1 MQKKVIALAVAAL
14 ASSAAFAQTN
24 VTVYGVVD
32 LSQSFVKSSGGYEGN
47 GVSFVPGAATVPAPV
62 AYGNQPTVGR
72 LDNNSSYIGFKGVE
86 DLGNGLKAVFQYESN
101 IKADEAGAVEGGRDT
116 FVGLTGGFGT
126 VVGGTL
132 THPLRAMGAKVELLP
147 GAAGFGTMA
156 SLTGTVAGMQTG
168 ADNRAKNAIAY
179 VSPTFS
185 GFSGTVA
192 YVNGENKNNSGVNN
206 RQWQLAAQYENGPLF
221 VAAGYHRATDY
232 VANVTEIGDSVVYA
246 TANTVGLTSALAA
259 KDGADVSIMRLAAAY
274 TLPTNTKLTFLVDRT
289 KADAGFY
296 DGSTAEVKRT
306 AFSLG
311 VAQTFGKNVAG
322 LEYGR
327 TGKLK
332 VDGDKVDETSANIWT
347 AMYGYNLSKR
357 TMLHARYSR
366 LSNQDGVNN
375 NFYLNPVGQGVTTGP
390 SSTYSGFSLGLR
402 HSF

>member
-1 MQKKVIALAVAAL
+1 MQKKIIALAVAAL

-47 GVSFVPGAATVPAPV
+47 GVSFVPGAATGAAAV

-232 VANVTEIGDSVVYA
+232 VANVTEIGDSAVYA

>member
-47 GVSFVPGAATVPAPV
+47 GVSFVPGATVVPAAV

-221 VAAGYHRATDY
+221 VAVGYHRATDY

>member
-1 MQKKVIALAVAAL
+1 M
-14 ASSAAFAQTN
+14 
-24 VTVYGVVD
+24 
-32 LSQSFVKSSGGYEGN
+32 
-47 GVSFVPGAATVPAPV
+47 
-62 AYGNQPTVGR
+62 
-72 LDNNSSYIGFKGVE
+72 
-86 DLGNGLKAVFQYESN
+86 
-101 IKADEAGAVEGGRDT
+101 
-116 FVGLTGGFGT
+116 
-126 VVGGTL
+126 
-132 THPLRAMGAKVELLP
+132 
-147 GAAGFGTMA
+147 
-156 SLTGTVAGMQTG
+156 
-168 ADNRAKNAIAY
+168 
-179 VSPTFS
+179 
-185 GFSGTVA
+185 
-192 YVNGENKNNSGVNN
+192 
-206 RQWQLAAQYENGPLF
+206 
-221 VAAGYHRATDY
+221 
-232 VANVTEIGDSVVYA
+232 TEIGDSAVYA

-390 SSTYSGFSLGLR
+390 GSTYSGFSLGLR

>member
-47 GVSFVPGAATVPAPV
+47 GVSFVPGVTGVPATV

-86 DLGNGLKAVFQYESN
+86 DLGNGLKAIFQYESN

-147 GAAGFGTMA
+147 GAAGFGTMS